1 MTQRKW
7 QLFSKSAKEWG
18 EIKGEKFTGSVQKMR
33 KKANSGKKIKDASRK
48 ENYILAIL
56 EFISLQFNYHSLISF
71 KVFLIIWIE
80 NSITQFS
87 EQLSKIYPKDYVN

>member
-33 KKANSGKKIKDASRK
+33 KKANWEKNKRCKQEGKLLTRKNKNDKEKWRKRKIKHMTCK
-48 ENYILAIL
+48 KLV
-56 EFISLQFNYHSLISF
+56 Q
-71 KVFLIIWIE
+71 IWE
-80 NSITQFS
+80 KMNVRV
-87 EQLSKIYPKDYVN
+87 KR

>member
-1 MTQRKW
+1 MGEKREEKKRQKEKVSTMTQRKW

-48 ENYILAIL
+48 ENY
-56 EFISLQFNYHSLISF
+56 
-71 KVFLIIWIE
+71 
-80 NSITQFS
+80 
-87 EQLSKIYPKDYVN
+87 